1 MKITHSEEPN
11 SDQLVNHIIES
22 IQEKKGHDI
31 VSLNL
36 KKLDNAVADYFVICH
51 GSSDT
56 QVEAV
61 AESVKDTLKDKL
73 KVKPLNIEGVD
84 NAEWILLD
92 YFDVVVHVF
101 QERMRSFYQLEDVW
115 ADAEMTA
122 IEDIY

>member
-11 SDQLVNHIIES
+11 SDQLVNQIIES